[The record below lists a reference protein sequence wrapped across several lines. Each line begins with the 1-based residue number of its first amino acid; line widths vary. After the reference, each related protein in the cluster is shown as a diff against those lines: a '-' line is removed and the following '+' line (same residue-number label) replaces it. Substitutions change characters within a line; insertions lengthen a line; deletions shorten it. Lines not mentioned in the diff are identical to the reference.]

1 MFATGLVV
9 VCSLTSFKMLIWL
22 FSRLLILWNTHSPP
36 FTAVT
41 GTLHVCAMCGYISL
55 LSSRSTHNKAPLFAL
70 QIEINEADV
79 YLELE
84 SSLLLFIYH
93 LGFDHDSSIQVC
105 LIWDNDVKLWHFHNR
120 HKSGTLLKY
129 TRSCALDCWHNWHIQ
144 WPVFDLRLLLVIK
157 WTQSVQAIYRDTLKT
172 ALKQLHEFKG
182 GLA

>member
-22 FSRLLILWNTHSPP
+22 FSRLLILWNTHSLP

-41 GTLHVCAMCGYISL
+41 GTLHVCAMCRYISL
-55 LSSRSTHNKAPLFAL
+55 LSSRSTHNKAPPLAL

-93 LGFDHDSSIQVC
+93 LGFEHDSSIQVC
-105 LIWDNDVKLWHFHNR
+105 VIETMMLSFGIFNNH

-157 WTQSVQAIYRDTLKT
+157 WTRSVQAIYRDMLKT
-172 ALKQLHEFKG
+172 ALKQLQEFKG